1 MGSPVTF
8 FLRMH
13 TDPSSRIRK
22 TASSFLRLR
31 LALMLCLMVGG
42 GAFLGGCGSSP
53 GPPLT
58 PPSPSQ
64 SIPGNWEFTANIT
77 SSGIGHG
84 EAVPIGVY
92 LIGTEAAVTGT
103 AWVQMAFPQVCAA
116 QCCGG
121 PFYEFNDV
129 LSGTLSSA
137 DVLSLTSVVPDDG
150 PLFSMSGSISGE
162 SLTAGTF
169 NLTGGCP
176 ASGSI
181 TGVEIPP
188 LNGTY
193 SGTLTSKT
201 TGQSYKFSTTLEQS
215 SALNARGLLSVSGRG
230 DLTAYPCLTSVAV
243 PAPIASYS
251 GMLGSHFGLTMTGA
265 DGGQLELNGTLTSDG
280 ETIAVSYDVA
290 GGSCAN
296 DIGSGTLTLQA
307 Q

>member
-1 MGSPVTF
+1 MTF
-8 FLRMH
+8 FLRMR

-31 LALMLCLMVGG
+31 VALMLCLMVGG
-42 GAFLGGCGSSP
+42 GAFLDGCGSSP
-53 GPPLT
+53 SPPLT

-77 SSGIGHG
+77 SSGWGQG
-84 EAVPIGVY
+84 EAVPMGVY
-92 LIGTEAAVTGT
+92 LTRTASAVTGI
-103 AWVQMAFPQVCAA
+103 AWVQMAFSQICTAV
-116 QCCGG
+116 CCGG
-121 PFYEFNDV
+121 PFYEFNEV
-129 LSGTLSSA
+129 LSGTLSNA

-150 PLFSMSGSISGE
+150 PLFSMSGAISGE

-188 LNGTY
+188 LNGVY

-215 SALNARGLLSVSGRG
+215 SALDARGLFSVSGTG
-230 DLTAYPCLTSVAV
+230 TLAAYPCLTSVSV
-243 PAPIASYS
+243 PAPITSYS

-265 DGGQLELNGTLTSDG
+265 DGGQFELNGTLASDG
-280 ETIAVSYDVA
+280 ETITVSYDVA

-296 DIGSGTLTLQA
+296 DIGSGTLMLQP